1 MNTSIRA
8 IGTPQEL
15 ERSVSRSVVSDYI
28 LYTIIQAFAVSTPSW
43 RTTEWIVFA
52 AYNVGLVSFI
62 ALGTRSIL
70 KGDKE

>member
-1 MNTSIRA
+1 MNIQKYVA
-8 IGTPQEL
+8 GALVGI
-15 ERSVSRSVVSDYI
+15 VCDYI
-28 LYTIIQAFAVSTPSW
+28 LYTIIQGFVVSTPSW
-43 RTTEWIVFA
+43 RATGWIFFA